1 MMLTPQPPNHAPRT
15 RRRKLTG
22 LRTIEDVPQ
31 PTRPVFGR
39 RSVATAKQ
47 LRRRWEHTRTVE
59 KAAATAAT
67 AAATASAVAAAGALA
82 APPMFPRLQWLG
94 CAAGVGSAAHAL
106 QLMLVREQ
114 QQRREQRGEPLLSG
128 TLSCDTVRVE
138 RLGTVFRCAESLLS
152 CEGDWG
158 ALPAEARQ
166 DWRRLGWAGGVRRT
180 ALQPPSSSSATAADS
195 ADEVASIVVDA
206 IVAAQHGTARASA
219 DCDGGAPGS
228 LLLRC
233 YSAAPD
239 AVTAELRA
247 LLRLNPDLAAKLVDG
262 GAALVSS

>member
-1 MMLTPQPPNHAPRT
+1 M
-15 RRRKLTG
+15 
-22 LRTIEDVPQ
+22 
-31 PTRPVFGR
+31 
-39 RSVATAKQ
+39 ATAKQ
-47 LRRRWEHTRTVE
+47 LRRRLEHARTVE

-67 AAATASAVAAAGALA
+67 VAATASAVAAAGALA